1 MQMARA
7 ERYLRLAQ
15 QLLGLI
21 LASALLVLA
30 APASGASPETAYATP
45 VGSCAGMA
53 ADVCMKACQSGSATA
68 IHNGHSPQPVAKHAA
83 ASRSAFHIGRSL
95 DIQLPVARVARHEL
109 PAYLKFQ
116 SLLL

>member
-1 MQMARA
+1 MAPA
-7 ERYLRLAQ
+7 EQYLRVAQ

-21 LASALLVLA
+21 LASAFLVLA
-30 APASGASPETAYATP
+30 APASGASPESSYAAP

-53 ADVCMKACQSGSATA
+53 AGVCVKACHSGSATA
-68 IHNGHSPQPVAKHAA
+68 IHNPHSPQPVAKHAA
-83 ASRSAFHIGRSL
+83 ASRSACHIGRSL
-95 DIQLPVARVARHEL
+95 DIQLPVARVARYEL